1 MDGVDMGADCAWEA
15 VASAS
20 CWAAFRE
27 VAEDMEKTRSAS
39 PIALR
44 RRAAVPLM

>member
-1 MDGVDMGADCAWEA
+1 MEGVDADADCDWEE
-15 VASAS
+15 VTSAS
-20 CWAAFRE
+20 CWVAFKE
-27 VAEDMEKTRSAS
+27 VADDMEKTRSAS